1 MGAGLFT
8 GFEGRAQRLDLYDL
22 ERAVSQ
28 VYLAATQDQACY
40 RTDVE
45 CFYRGSGRD
54 GQSTLNLM
62 EVFPT
67 DL

>member
-1 MGAGLFT
+1 MW
-8 GFEGRAQRLDLYDL
+8 AQ
-22 ERAVSQ
+22 VSSQ
-28 VYLAATQDQACY
+28 AFKAEHNGSTCRISSALSARDLAATQDQACY

-45 CFYRGSGRD
+45 CFYRWSGRD